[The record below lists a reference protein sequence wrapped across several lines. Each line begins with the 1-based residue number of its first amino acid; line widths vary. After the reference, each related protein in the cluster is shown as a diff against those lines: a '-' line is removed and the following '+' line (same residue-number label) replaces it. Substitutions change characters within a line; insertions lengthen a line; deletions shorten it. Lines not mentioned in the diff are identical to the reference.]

1 MTVSIREDIIRQKEM
16 GIDDIPAGLRSAG
29 IFYATKKHVR
39 KYETSVVLFCLT
51 TDQNRRDPEHLSQPT
66 DRLARNLHVMSAIAI
81 SGGRPPIKTV
91 FVP

>member
-1 MTVSIREDIIRQKEM
+1 MD
-16 GIDDIPAGLRSAG
+16 IDDTPAGFRSAG
-29 IFYATKKHVR
+29 IFYITKKHVR

-66 DRLARNLHVMSAIAI
+66 DRLAWNLHVMSAIAI